1 VETWSQG
8 KLVSEHLITPSKITA
23 WLECPHYL
31 TLDSEVA
38 AGIRTRPDSVT
49 GSYAKLLRDKGVV
62 HEKACLAALKA
73 QHKHVEELPTKADG
87 ETFAELVQRVG
98 NPFRDDNWD
107 VLFQMPF
114 IHDGMRGTAD
124 FIERVIDPE
133 TGAVSFEPIDSK
145 LTRTAAKPG
154 HVLQLCF
161 YADGIEA
168 LTGITPERMH
178 IWLGSGR
185 QESLRVAEFRPYW
198 RRLRQ
203 RRHRPCC
210 CLAGGESGVLCFGMV
225 GLESQFVQTP
235 SSTT

>member
-1 VETWSQG
+1 MSR
-8 KLVSEHLITPSKITA
+8 S
-23 WLECPHYL
+23 CPRKPTVRL
-31 TLDSEVA
+31 SRILCNGSA
-38 AGIRTRPDSVT
+38 TRSAMTD
-49 GSYAKLLRDKGVV
+49 
-62 HEKACLAALKA
+62 
-73 QHKHVEELPTKADG
+73 
-87 ETFAELVQRVG
+87 
-98 NPFRDDNWD
+98 WD

-168 LTGITPERMH
+168 LTGIAPERMH
-178 IWLGSGR
+178 IWLGSGH
-185 QESLRVAEFRPYW
+185 QESLRVTEFRPYW

-203 RRHRPCC
+203 RLARELEAGPTAVTEPEPCAHCQFCEFSPDCDKQWREERSTFLVARIRTAEKSVLIRVQCLHHRRAGRYRATGRGREGRAAGLVEPASLIAVHCRNTNRDALRHPRYP
-210 CLAGGESGVLCFGMV
+210 G
-225 GLESQFVQTP
+225 
-235 SSTT
+235 